1 MAVIYFHIS
10 MLITLIRIYMELVY
24 RIVDKNVSK
33 QMILDKDE
41 NDQNILGRDLNR
53 KENPVIDGGNSE
65 NDLFVNLQ
73 RFMTTNQAWR
83 DPNISLSML
92 TEKLGTNRTTLSKA
106 IHDSG
111 IDNFS
116 VYINEMRISDFIS
129 LMNSRKN
136 ISIKEAFFI
145 SGYRSR
151 TTALRNFKA
160 ITGQIPSD
168 YFGRNSDEVE
178 W

>member
-1 MAVIYFHIS
+1 M
-10 MLITLIRIYMELVY
+10 
-24 RIVDKNVSK
+24 K
-33 QMILDKDE
+33 
-41 NDQNILGRDLNR
+41 
-53 KENPVIDGGNSE
+53 
-65 NDLFVNLQ
+65 
-73 RFMTTNQAWR
+73 TNQAWR

-111 IDNFS
+111 KENFS

-136 ISIKEAFFI
+136 ISIKEAFFV

-160 ITGQIPSD
+160 IIGQIPSD